1 MLPNSFA
8 NDGFTSISQPHKG
21 FKRLMIGSDGWPN
34 TGKTEFGWSLP
45 EPIMTIVL
53 DRGYEAALDNPTP
66 PETRG
71 KDIAVRVIQAP
82 LASQASQGEYLKY
95 WKDFYAVYT
104 TALSNADVRSV
115 IIDGDSDSWELQ
127 RLAEFG
133 RLEQVPPH
141 RYASVNAARRA
152 MYARAW
158 DSGKVV
164 LFTNKL
170 KEGYESKVDKD
181 GKEVRT
187 KTGKEERQG
196 FSDQEYL
203 FQIQLRHLYDE
214 EQGIWGVRIEM
225 CKANTQL
232 KGLEL
237 WGEECNFKSL
247 VQNVYPQYSLQEWG
261 YK

>member
-8 NDGFTSISQPHKG
+8 KDGFTSISQPR
-21 FKRLMIGSDGWPN
+21 KRHLLIGSDGWPN
-34 TGKTEFGWSLP
+34 TGKTEFGWSMP

-53 DRGYEAALDNPTP
+53 DRGYEAALDNPNP
-66 PETRG
+66 PNTRG
-71 KDIAVRVIQAP
+71 RDIAVKVVQAP
-82 LASQASQGEYLKY
+82 LATQTNKGDYLDH
-95 WKDFYAVYT
+95 WKEFYRVYLS
-104 TALSNADVRSV
+104 ALNNEDVRSV

-133 RLEQVPPH
+133 KLTSVPPIL
-141 RYASVNAARRA
+141 YTSVNAARRA

-158 DSGKVV
+158 DSGKIV

-170 KEGYESKVDKD
+170 KEGYESKIDKD
-181 GKEVRT
+181 GKEIRL
-187 KTGKEERQG
+187 KTNKDDRQG
-196 FSDQEYL
+196 FPDQDYL
-203 FQIQLRHLYDE
+203 FQIQLRHLYDK

-247 VQNVYPQYSLQEWG
+247 VQTVYPQYSLQEWG

>member
-1 MLPNSFA
+1 M
-8 NDGFTSISQPHKG
+8 
-21 FKRLMIGSDGWPN
+21 
-34 TGKTEFGWSLP
+34 P
-45 EPIMTIVL
+45 EPILHIVL
-53 DRGYEAALDNPTP
+53 DRGYDAALDNPNP
-66 PETRG
+66 PITRG
-71 KDIAVRVIQAP
+71 KDIAVRTVPIPAAGQ
-82 LASQASQGEYLKY
+82 LGSGKEYLEY
-95 WKDFYAVYT
+95 WKTFYGIYIS
-104 TALSNADVRSV
+104 ALTNPDARSV

-133 RLEQVPPH
+133 RLVQVPPH
-141 RYASVNAARRA
+141 MYAGINAARRA
-152 MYARAW
+152 FYNRAW
-158 DSGKVV
+158 ESGKVV

-170 KEGYESKVDKD
+170 KDSYEE
-181 GKEVRT
+181 KEVKGEVKRV
-187 KTGKEERQG
+187 KSGKEERQG
-196 FSDQEYL
+196 FSDLEYL

-214 EQGIWGVRIEM
+214 EQAIWGVRIEM